1 MPHARVPMQTAR
13 TRAHH
18 AEEVAADGHQIDLIC
33 APRLISAWKRLAAP
47 NGGEV
52 RVHVLGRWPRSV
64 MTRDLTGPG
73 HRVFGMARKGL
84 RDQDGAEAVRRL
96 LSGLARGDNVFHLA
110 AAIEELHPRHNTFP
124 GEVFM
129 RLSADALEVA
139 GVGQDDPIP
148 YTELREKYL
157 GECKF
162 QGRQNRK
169 IQFAILASVSARGGI
184 QPDLLD
190 EVAWWQADEFW
201 WYALAAAVAVIRA
214 CADRMRL
221 SAPAFVQQLSAR

>member
-1 MPHARVPMQTAR
+1 
-13 TRAHH
+13 
-18 AEEVAADGHQIDLIC
+18 
-33 APRLISAWKRLAAP
+33 
-47 NGGEV
+47 
-52 RVHVLGRWPRSV
+52 
-64 MTRDLTGPG
+64 
-73 HRVFGMARKGL
+73 MARKGPT
-84 RDQDGAEAVRRL
+84 DQDGAEAIRRL
-96 LSGLARGDNVFHLA
+96 LSGLARGDDVFDLA

-148 YTELREKYL
+148 YTGLREKYL

-162 QGRQNRK
+162 QGRENRK
-169 IQFAILASVSARGGI
+169 IQFAILASASARGGI

-190 EVAWWQADEFW
+190 EVAWWQADDFW

-214 CADRMRL
+214 CAGRL
-221 SAPAFVQQLSAR
+221 HLPAPAFVQQLSALRKITPQAGRAGPGEP